1 MDFEYLLNDIKFE
14 WNTEKAS
21 ANLKKHSVSF
31 ESACEVF
38 SDPFLKVVK
47 IESIDNEQRE
57 TVIGLNL
64 EWKTLCVVYA
74 MREES
79 IRIITA
85 RPATK
90 AERNN
95 YENQ

>member
-1 MDFEYLLNDIKFE
+1 MDIEYLLNDILFE

-31 ESACEVF
+31 ESACEIF
-38 SDPFLKVVK
+38 FDPFLKVVD
-47 IESIDNEQRE
+47 IEFIDGEKRE

-64 EWKTLCVVYA
+64 EWKVLYVVYVK
-74 MREES
+74 REES
-79 IRIITA
+79 VRLISA
-85 RPATK
+85 RAAKK
-90 AERNN
+90 AERED